1 MRQSRR
7 HLPVALIWSSLVA
20 LCLFG
25 RSVAA
30 ADAVDAERATQ
41 RIHLEISGRV
51 QGVGF
56 RDFTQRA
63 ARQLSIA
70 GWVRN
75 IPNGRVELVAEGKEA
90 AIQKFQEQIKKGP
103 LGARVDGVKTLTV
116 DDAEKFKDFDI
127 KESL

>member
-1 MRQSRR
+1 MR
-7 HLPVALIWSSLVA
+7 PIVALIFGSIFA
-20 LCLFG
+20 LCLSG
-25 RSVAA
+25 CGVPAA
-30 ADAVDAERATQ
+30 ETTEAERGTQ

-63 ARQLSIA
+63 ARQLSIV

-90 AIQKFQEQIKKGP
+90 AIQKLQEQVRKGP
-103 LGARVDGVKTLTV
+103 LGARVDGIKTLTV
-116 DDAEKFKDFDI
+116 DDAEKLKDFDI